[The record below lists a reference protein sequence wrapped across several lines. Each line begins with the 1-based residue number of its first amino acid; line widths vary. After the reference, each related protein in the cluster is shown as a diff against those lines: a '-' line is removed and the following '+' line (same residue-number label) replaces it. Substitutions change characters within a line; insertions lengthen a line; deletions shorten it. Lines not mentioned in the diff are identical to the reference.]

1 LRGRLERFLDSEP
14 VTRFASA
21 RSKQPTARPLPAQPD
36 PQSDRRP
43 GRTEPVL
50 QPDLGSGPR
59 EPGLTEPGPGR
70 SQLPR
75 LHPLA
80 VSSPIGGSR
89 SAAIGPDGLVALICF
104 DNSLRIWSPSRAA
117 EIAQCRSYASAAP
130 VLLAWSPW
138 RRHVATAN
146 LDGSVVVWDLQR
158 EVPQV
163 VIRTGWQHV
172 HAVAFS
178 ANGRWIAVAGP
189 ARQIQVYGADG
200 VLTRRIQ
207 LDGPRDSALGLLAFR
222 PGDRRLLAA
231 RDDGVLCELDVHG
244 TITGSWQH
252 PMHVIALAAS
262 ADLLATSLPDG
273 RLRLWSWDGRLAHRS
288 RRPATA
294 PYLVWAP
301 DAASLF
307 AIGNDHRLSVLATDG
322 TEAAYGVLAGRPV
335 GAGSTANGV
344 VTVTDTGI
352 VERWAAPRAEESG
365 R

>member
-59 EPGLTEPGPGR
+59 EPGPGR

-75 LHPLA
+75 LHP
-80 VSSPIGGSR
+80 
-89 SAAIGPDGLVALICF
+89 
-104 DNSLRIWSPSRAA
+104 RIWSPSRAE
-117 EIAQCRSYASAAP
+117 EIAQCRSHASAAP